1 MSLNNN
7 IKTISNTLQTN
18 AQKTEKR
25 SIKDIENK
33 YNILDI
39 LKNEIEAAQDSSL
52 DIFNKYDRE
61 CIERM
66 RACKPSTWWI
76 LQESKYHKIF
86 YSW

>member
-1 MSLNNN
+1 MGINSN
-7 IKTISNTLQTN
+7 IRDISNTLRKKEAKST
-18 AQKTEKR
+18 
-25 SIKDIENK
+25 KDLENK

-66 RACKPSTWWI
+66 RTCKPSTLRI
-76 LQESKYHKIF
+76 LQKSKYNKIF
-86 YSW
+86 YT

>member
-25 SIKDIENK
+25 STKDIENK

-39 LKNEIEAAQDSSL
+39 LKNEIEAAQSSGL
-52 DIFNKYDRE
+52 DIFNALDRE
-61 CIERM
+61 CIENRST
-66 RACKPSTWWI
+66 CKPSTLRI
-76 LQESKYHKIF
+76 LQKQKYNKIF
-86 YSW
+86 YS

>member
-66 RACKPSTWWI
+66 RTCKPSTW
-76 LQESKYHKIF
+76 
-86 YSW
+86 